1 MSPLNLSTGREK
13 FVENLKKDKRS
24 SYTILA
30 YGNDLSQFASFLAEK
45 KVDLVDQ
52 VTSDLIND
60 FKTFLLEERK
70 YTPKSVSRKLNSIK
84 AFFRY
89 LVSIKT
95 IENDPAISVAHPKFT
110 TNPPR
115 ILTKMEYRALR
126 DTVRNDPRMAAVI
139 EILLQTGMRI
149 GELARLEFENIDEKD
164 ITIQACEA
172 QPLRKVPLNS
182 SAKKAL
188 ERYLDHRPK
197 SKAKTIFVTKNHRAM
212 NVRNIRSAIDRYFRL
227 AGIKNVTVNDLRHT
241 FIAHQLMAGTSPVR
255 LQQVVGHKR
264 LSTTEKYLEFI
275 KDKVSSNEKLEE
287 L

>member
-1 MSPLNLSTGREK
+1 MKSLDLTSAHSK
-13 FVENLKKDKRS
+13 FIDKLKKDKRS

-30 YGNDLSQFASFLAEK
+30 YGNDLSQFASFLVEK
-45 KVDLVDQ
+45 NINQVGLV
-52 VTSDLIND
+52 TTASIND
-60 FKTFLLEERK
+60 FKLFLLDEKK

-84 AFFRY
+84 AFFRH
-89 LVSIKT
+89 LTDSKEIDT
-95 IENDPAISVAHPKFT
+95 DPATTVTHPKFT
-110 TNPPR
+110 VNPPR

-126 DTVRNDPRMAAVI
+126 DTVRNDPRMAAII

-149 GELARLEFENIDEKD
+149 GELARLEFEDIGEKD
-164 ITIQACEA
+164 VLVRSYEA
-172 QPLRKVPLNS
+172 QPTRKVPLNP

-227 AGIKNVTVNDLRHT
+227 AGVKSVTVNDLRHT
-241 FIAHQLMAGTSPVR
+241 FIAHQLMAGTSPVL
-255 LQQVVGHKR
+255 LQQIVGHKR

-275 KDKVSSNEKLEE
+275 KDKVASSEKLEE